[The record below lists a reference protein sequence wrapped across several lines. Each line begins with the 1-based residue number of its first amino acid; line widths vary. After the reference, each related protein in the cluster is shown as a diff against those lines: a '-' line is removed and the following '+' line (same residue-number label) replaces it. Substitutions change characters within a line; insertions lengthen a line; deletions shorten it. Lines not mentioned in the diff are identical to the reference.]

1 LKGKDWPLPGVC
13 RVHPDKLYQ
22 KALISDC
29 RDNFKKQKLYLMFD
43 QILEKNPLD
52 FSFGTGPPRL
62 LKISHALAPKQQFHT
77 AFLFS

>member
-1 LKGKDWPLPGVC
+1 
-13 RVHPDKLYQ
+13 
-22 KALISDC
+22 
-29 RDNFKKQKLYLMFD
+29 MFD

-62 LKISHALAPKQQFHT
+62 LKISHALAPKQQFHA